1 MESFNWGLEGY
12 ASRDM
17 LDFVAESDLHSAD
30 PAQEVSVE
38 KNFSMW
44 PRDCFCGILVKNV
57 AFCPCLKR
65 LSEAKVERFIL
76 IALIK
81 DI

>member
-30 PAQEVSVE
+30 PAQEVSLE
-38 KNFSMW
+38 KNFS
-44 PRDCFCGILVKNV
+44 V
-57 AFCPCLKR
+57 
-65 LSEAKVERFIL
+65 
-76 IALIK
+76 
-81 DI
+81 